1 MPQNLTM
8 LVIAVL
14 LGLATGV
21 LFGYTSKKTD
31 KQDRSGKDPTAP
43 VVLAEISGLVGVYT
57 LGACAFIL
65 GYIGWWGG
73 TEPPEGSLPGLLGAF
88 RNPGLVLVL
97 GSWLAGFGAFRTWKG

>member
-1 MPQNLTM
+1 M

-73 TEPPEGSLPGLLGAF
+73 TEPPEPFATPVWSSCSAAGWPASEHFAPGRAE
-88 RNPGLVLVL
+88 PGRPGTVVI
-97 GSWLAGFGAFRTWKG
+97 